1 MTAAERRVA
10 LLRLK
15 FDMLYRGL
23 PRAEAQTRFAEIM
36 NT

>member
-1 MTAAERRVA
+1 MTEAERRVA

-15 FDMLYRGL
+15 LDMLYRGL
-23 PRAEAQTRFAEIM
+23 SRAEAQTRFAEIM

>member
-1 MTAAERRVA
+1 MTPDEKRVA

-23 PRAEAQTRFAEIM
+23 NRADAAARFAEIVAA
-36 NT
+36 

>member
-1 MTAAERRVA
+1 MTDSERRVA

-23 PRAEAQTRFAEIM
+23 SRADAQTRFAEIM
-36 NT
+36 ST